1 MNRRPVALR
10 REAFGIVDAA
20 AAKDVRMRKIALALA
35 QAGKVDFS
43 KVLKM
48 IDEMVVML
56 GKEQKDDDEQLQ
68 FCEMRLNEEG
78 DLDRTQKNIDDLDG
92 QIADLGAKIEQLTS
106 DIKNL

>member
-43 KVLKM
+43 KVIKM

-78 DLDRTQKNIDDLDG
+78 DLKRETEKDLNRTQKNIDDLDG
-92 QIADLGAKIEQLTS
+92 QIADL
-106 DIKNL
+106 